1 MAAEAETGGERT
13 EEPSQ
18 KRLQDARDRG
28 QLPRSREL
36 TNFATMIGGSATLLA
51 VGGALSARMSQ
62 MMRRGLAIDPQQLR
76 NPDGMFSSLSEA
88 CMSALTVLVP
98 VFGALITLVVLA
110 ALALGVVTRAAPQ
123 LNLFGI
129 GFTVTLLC
137 GFFVLIV
144 GLDGIMAGVTSM
156 INSALDAAADL
167 VHAPAAGAH

>member
-51 VGGALSARMSQ
+51 IGGVLSARLSQ

-76 NPDGMFSSLSEA
+76 DPDGMFGSLSEA
-88 CMSALTVLVP
+88 CMSALRASASLRP
-98 VFGALITLVVLA
+98 VRGSSKRPAVA
-110 ALALGVVTRAAPQ
+110 NHDSRSASRRSAKSRAAR
-123 LNLFGI
+123 
-129 GFTVTLLC
+129 
-137 GFFVLIV
+137 
-144 GLDGIMAGVTSM
+144 S
-156 INSALDAAADL
+156 
-167 VHAPAAGAH
+167 